1 MLTCVFL
8 SVELLEFSRD
18 LDDFAEDLHEVH
30 LNGDDC
36 LYFLSLQA
44 VDVGDAHTNQ
54 RVFRDFYFGIEEL
67 VVFLLSV
74 FVSRVHFVENVGLGD
89 ERTRTACPSMHTELA
104 KTETYSSQFPTFF
117 RLETC
122 CWCTHTRVSWSRTRC
137 VLVRRAILRCSPWGA
152 AARSS

>member
-74 FVSRVHFVENVGLGD
+74 FVSRAHFVENGGL
-89 ERTRTACPSMHTELA
+89 
-104 KTETYSSQFPTFF
+104 
-117 RLETC
+117 
-122 CWCTHTRVSWSRTRC
+122 
-137 VLVRRAILRCSPWGA
+137 
-152 AARSS
+152 